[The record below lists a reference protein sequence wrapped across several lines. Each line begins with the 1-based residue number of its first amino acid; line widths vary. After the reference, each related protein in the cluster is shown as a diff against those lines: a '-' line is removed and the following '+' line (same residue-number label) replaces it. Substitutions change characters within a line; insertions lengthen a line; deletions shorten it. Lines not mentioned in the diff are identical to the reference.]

1 MGHIANNIVAK
12 DKKLSE
18 VFGGT
23 RYKIDSFQRE
33 YRWQRKQIESLISD
47 LTISFLKN
55 YSPNHE
61 TEDYINY
68 DCYYMGTIV
77 LSEEKKEVSIVDGQQ
92 RLTSFTL
99 LLIFLKHLQ
108 LGLGILE
115 DDSYRD
121 IEQYLY
127 SKIGGKKTLTLNVD
141 SRKLIIE
148 HLIKNPENIF
158 DGSENIKS
166 DYSQSKTQDE
176 SVQNIIERYEDIG
189 LLFPEELRNLK
200 TLPLFIEWLLEKII
214 MVEVKAYS
222 MENAYTIFET
232 MNDRGLSLNATEIL
246 KGFLL
251 SKIEK
256 EELSDEV
263 NEFWKE
269 RIALIKSQTGN
280 IEGDLD
286 FFKAWLRAKYAE
298 TIKATI
304 KGADKEDFE
313 IIGTQ
318 FHTWVKSNP
327 NKTFLNNSDD
337 YFFFI
342 RSDFDFFS
350 EIYINL
356 QRYKKKNIE
365 GFENLYVSNFYPIAD
380 SLTYPLLLSPISKI
394 DEEIVIDDKIKIVS
408 NFLDAYA
415 NLRTITGRPTTQSSI
430 RNPLYE
436 LVKSIRNS
444 ETNVLKEILSI
455 ELKKSL
461 NLPFSTFSPF
471 QKMDNWGYY
480 HYFFARIL
488 FYFKIHTND
497 FSELLRNKKQSSF
510 VLINFLQT
518 EDTNLLDN
526 ENLWD
531 KISNSVAAFC
541 LVRRYHLD
549 EINLKPLSEKIVFL
563 KNQNYLPEMNDFEFN
578 EVEEFIISRDN
589 RIKELVDEIWNF

>member
-18 VFGGT
+18 VFNGT

-55 YSPNHE
+55 YSSNHE
-61 TEDYINY
+61 TEEYINY
-68 DCYYMGTIV
+68 DCYYMGPIV
-77 LSEEKKEVSIVDGQQ
+77 LCEDRKEVSIVDGQQ

-108 LGLGILE
+108 LNLGILQ
-115 DDSYRD
+115 DDSSRD
-121 IEQYLY
+121 LEQYLY
-127 SKIGGKKTLTLNVD
+127 SRTGGKKTLALNVD
-141 SRKLIIE
+141 SRRIIIE
-148 HLIKNPENIF
+148 QLIKNPENIF
-158 DGSENIKS
+158 EGSEIIKS
-166 DYSQSKTQDE
+166 EYSHSVNQDE
-176 SVQNIIERYEDIG
+176 SVQNIIGRYQDIVQ
-189 LLFPEELRNLK
+189 LFPKELVNLQ

-232 MNDRGLSLNATEIL
+232 MNDRGLTLNPTEIL

-251 SKIEK
+251 SKIEN
-256 EELSDEV
+256 EESSDKM

-269 RIALIKSQTGN
+269 RIALIKSQTG
-280 IEGDLD
+280 IDGDLD
-286 FFKAWLRAKYAE
+286 FFRAWLRAKYAE

-337 YFFFI
+337 YYFFI
-342 RSDFDFFS
+342 SSDFDFFS
-350 EIYINL
+350 EIYIDL

-380 SLTYPLLLSPISKI
+380 SLTYSLLLSPISKI
-394 DEEIVIDDKIKIVS
+394 DEKIVIDDKIKIVS

-444 ETNVLKEILSI
+444 ETNNLKEILSN
-455 ELKKSL
+455 ELKKSS
-461 NLPFSTFSPF
+461 NSPSSTFSTF

-488 FYFKIHTND
+488 FYFNIQTID
-497 FSELLRNKKQSSF
+497 FSELLRNRKKNSF
-510 VLINFLQT
+510 VLINFLQN